1 MARQTGLLKIK
12 GTLDNV
18 TFYKS
23 KDGDI
28 AKMKTSVD
36 AARIANDPAF
46 ARTRENG
53 KEFGNS
59 ASAGKLMRDALRNIT
74 VNITYAR
81 NVARITQIMSKVKN
95 FDTTSV
101 RGARNVGVGIAN
113 ASAKAMLKGFEFNPG
128 AMLSSM
134 LYKPYVLAPATGVIT
149 IAGFVPASDLTWP
162 PGATHVSITGGF
174 GNINFATGVVD
185 FKLTNVVNLA
195 TAAASS
201 NVTLTPTVVPAGTGT
216 KVFLLKLEFFQMVN
230 AVQYPLKNG
239 AFNSLKIIEV
249 V

>member
-23 KDGDI
+23 KDGHI

-59 ASAGKLMRDALRNIT
+59 ASAGKLLRDSLRNIT
-74 VNITYAR
+74 VNVSGSN
-81 NVARITQIMSKVKN
+81 NVSRITQIMSQIKN
-95 FDTTSV
+95 QDTTSI
-101 RGARNVGVGIAN
+101 RGQRNVGVGIAN
-113 ASAKAMLKGFEFNPG
+113 ATAKALLKGFDFNPSAILG
-128 AMLSSM
+128 SM

-162 PGATHVSITGGF
+162 PSATHVSITGGY
-174 GNINFATGVVD
+174 GNINFLTNAVD

-195 TAAASS
+195 VGAASS
-201 NVTLTPTVVPAGTGT
+201 NVSLTPTAVPAGTGT
-216 KVFLLKLEFFQMVN
+216 KVFLLKLEYFQLVN
-230 AVQYPLKNG
+230 GIQYPLKNG
-239 AFNSLKIIEV
+239 AFNALKIIEV

>member
-23 KDGDI
+23 KDGHI

-59 ASAGKLMRDALRNIT
+59 ASAGKLLRDSLRNIT
-74 VNITYAR
+74 VNVSSTN
-81 NVARITQIMSKVKN
+81 NVSRITQIMSQIKN
-95 FDTTSV
+95 QDTTSI
-101 RGARNVGVGIAN
+101 RGQRNVGVGIAN
-113 ASAKAMLKGFEFNPG
+113 AAAKALLKGFDFNPS
-128 AMLSSM
+128 AMLGSM

-149 IAGFVPASDLTWP
+149 IAGFVPATDLTWP
-162 PGATHVSITGGF
+162 NGATHVSITGGF
-174 GNINFATGVVD
+174 LNINFATNAVD

-195 TAAASS
+195 SVAAGS
-201 NVTLTPTVVPAGTGT
+201 NVTLTPTAVPAGTGT
-216 KVFLLKLEFFQMVN
+216 KIFLLKIEYFQQVN
-230 AVQYPLKNG
+230 GLQYSLKNG
-239 AFNSLKIIEV
+239 SYNCLKIIEV
-249 V
+249 A

>member
-59 ASAGKLMRDALRNIT
+59 ASAGKLLRDSLRNIT
-74 VNITYAR
+74 VNISGTN
-81 NVARITQIMSKVKN
+81 NVARITQIMSKIKN
-95 FDTTSV
+95 QDTTSV
-101 RGARNVGVGIAN
+101 RGQRNVGVGIAN
-113 ASAKAMLKGFEFNPG
+113 ATAKALLKGFDFNPS
-128 AMLSSM
+128 AMLGSM

-149 IAGFVPASDLTWP
+149 IAGFVPATDLTWP
-162 PGATHVSITGGF
+162 NGATHVSITGGF
-174 GNINFATGVVD
+174 LNINFATNAVD

-195 TAAASS
+195 TVAAGS
-201 NVTLTPTVVPAGTGT
+201 NVTLTPYGCTSRNRNQNLLA
-216 KVFLLKLEFFQMVN
+216 KVGIFPTSKWTSIFIKKWFIQLFEDN
-230 AVQYPLKNG
+230 
-239 AFNSLKIIEV
+239 
-249 V
+249 